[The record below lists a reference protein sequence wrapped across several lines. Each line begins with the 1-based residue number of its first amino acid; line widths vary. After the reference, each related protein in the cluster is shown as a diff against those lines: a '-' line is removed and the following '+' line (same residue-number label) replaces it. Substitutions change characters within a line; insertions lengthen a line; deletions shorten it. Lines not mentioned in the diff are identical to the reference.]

1 MKKDDPFDRLLER
14 AVSLEGSARPA
25 GACLDAETVAAWADG
40 SLTEPARAAVEL
52 HTADCERCLAMVAA
66 FAKTAPP
73 PVEAQR
79 STWFSLRWLV
89 PVTTAIVVV
98 GVWALL
104 QTRPEESRQVAPNA
118 PPAID
123 AIATAPASSPP
134 PQQER
139 GAAAQTRPAPA
150 SEAKNAAP
158 TQVARSRQASEAPRR
173 DEAREKNELQKR
185 LAREGVITQT
195 QSTTAAAPPAGA
207 VLPNVSPPP
216 PPPTAPSAQGAV
228 PSLPSQREGVSTPA
242 PFAAAT
248 GRGGGARQGM
258 RATLVIQSPDPNM
271 SWRLAAP
278 PVNIT
283 LDGVSVG
290 RIERSTDGGRTWTPQ
305 ETGTAGDLLL
315 AGASPAPNVC
325 WLVGRQGAVL
335 LTTDGLTWRRIEF
348 PEPKVDLVAV
358 TARDALS
365 AAVTTADRRVYQ
377 TDDGGKTWRLQEIP
391 PAAF

>member
-123 AIATAPASSPP
+123 AIATAPATSPP

-158 TQVARSRQASEAPRR
+158 TRAARSKQPAEAPRR
-173 DEAREKNELQKR
+173 DEARERNDLQKR
-185 LAREGVITQT
+185 LARDGLVTQT

-207 VLPNVSPPP
+207 VLPNVPPP
-216 PPPTAPSAQGAV
+216 PPPTAPSAQAAV

-242 PFAAAT
+242 PFAAAA

-271 SWRLAAP
+271 SWRLAAT

-365 AAVTTADRRVYQ
+365 AAVTTADRRVYH
-377 TDDGGKTWRLQEIP
+377 TDDGGKTWRLQEN
-391 PAAF
+391 PAAAF

>member
-73 PVEAQR
+73 PVEVQR

-123 AIATAPASSPP
+123 AIATAPATSPP

-139 GAAAQTRPAPA
+139 GSAAQTRPAPA

-158 TQVARSRQASEAPRR
+158 TLAARSRQAAGGPRR

-185 LAREGVITQT
+185 LPDGVITQSQT
-195 QSTTAAAPPAGA
+195 TTASATPAVVAPP
-207 VLPNVSPPP
+207 NVPQPPAAASPPAVAP
-216 PPPTAPSAQGAV
+216 P
-228 PSLPSQREGVSTPA
+228 LPSQREAVSNPA
-242 PFAAAT
+242 PFVSAAA
-248 GRGGGARQGM
+248 GRGGGGAVGGI
-258 RATLVIQSPDPNM
+258 RAPLVIQSPDPNVR
-271 SWRLAAP
+271 WRLASP
-278 PVNIT
+278 PMNIT
-283 LDGVSVG
+283 IDGVSVSS
-290 RIERSTDGGRTWTPQ
+290 IERSTDAGRTWTPQ
-305 ETGTAGDLLL
+305 EPGVAGNMLL

-335 LTTDGLTWRRIEF
+335 LTTDGTSWRRIEF

>member
-1 MKKDDPFDRLLER
+1 MTKDDPFDRLLER
-14 AVSLEGSARPA
+14 AASLEGSARPA

-40 SLTEPARAAVEL
+40 SLADPARAAVEL

-73 PVEAQR
+73 PIEAQR

-89 PVTTAIVVV
+89 PVTTGIVVV

-104 QTRPEESRQVAPNA
+104 QTRPEESRQVALNTQ
-118 PPAID
+118 PAID
-123 AIATAPASSPP
+123 AIGPAPATSP

-139 GAAAQTRPAPA
+139 DVAAQTQPAPA

-158 TQVARSRQASEAPRR
+158 TRAAQSRQPAEAPRR

-185 LAREGVITQT
+185 LARDGVITQT

-207 VLPNVSPPP
+207 VLPNVPPP
-216 PPPTAPSAQGAV
+216 APPPTAPSAQGAV
-228 PSLPSQREGVSTPA
+228 PSLPSQREVVSTPA
-242 PFAAAT
+242 PFAAAA

-258 RATLVIQSPDPNM
+258 RAPLLIQSPDPNM

-290 RIERSTDGGRTWTPQ
+290 RVERSTDGGRTWTPQ

-325 WLVGRQGAVL
+325 WLVGRQGTVL
-335 LTTDGLTWRRIEF
+335 LTTDGTSWRRIEF

-365 AAVTTADRRVYQ
+365 ATVTTADRRVYH